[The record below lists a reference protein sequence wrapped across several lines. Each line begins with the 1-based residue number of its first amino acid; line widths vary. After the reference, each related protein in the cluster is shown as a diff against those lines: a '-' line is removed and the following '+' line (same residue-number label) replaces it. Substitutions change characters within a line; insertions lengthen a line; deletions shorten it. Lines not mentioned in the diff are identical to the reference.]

1 MVGTE
6 ADAAKDWKNVQKMVG
21 LFKPEVKESLEA
33 MIQQLV
39 SRPI

>member
-1 MVGTE
+1 
-6 ADAAKDWKNVQKMVG
+6 MVG

-39 SRPI
+39 SRPIWSCDSKFAWTGAW